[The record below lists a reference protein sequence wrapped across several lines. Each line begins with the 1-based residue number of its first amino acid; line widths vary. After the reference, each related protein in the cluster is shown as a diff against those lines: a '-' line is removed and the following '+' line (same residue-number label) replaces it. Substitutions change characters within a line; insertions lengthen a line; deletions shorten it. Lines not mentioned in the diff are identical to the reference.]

1 MIRMAYA
8 STAFHISTSIF
19 RHRLTYIFSKL
30 SSARPEGLA
39 CSLTHCQGASA
50 AGSTQKD
57 TLRHTAALTP
67 RLPIPALPHRHHI
80 LPNIC
85 GPPRTLPRPIRDSL
99 SPEPP
104 SPLPAQPCSPRGFQ
118 VSAWASPLPGS
129 PHPLSPPHREA
140 KSPPP
145 VPPERGPSAGLSL
158 LLCLAPAPLPL
169 TGSSFRKRLLPVCPH
184 LPAEPALRN
193 EGLKK
198 LRTAPYHTA
207 SEQRT
212 KNKSET

>member
-1 MIRMAYA
+1 MTSRSRARTPASETVSRQSGKKTSSGPKPPPLGVSVSHGLTSLVVMIRMAYA

-19 RHRLTYIFSKL
+19 RHRLTYMFSKL

-85 GPPRTLPRPIRDSL
+85 GPSEDPSSAYQRLSLPGTTFTPPRPALLPTRLPGLGVGVTPSRK
-99 SPEPP
+99 PP
-104 SPLPAQPCSPRGFQ
+104 SPFPRPTERLRALLQCPLNEAHQQDCPCFS
-118 VSAWASPLPGS
+118 VW
-129 PHPLSPPHREA
+129 
-140 KSPPP
+140 PPP
-145 VPPERGPSAGLSL
+145 R
-158 LLCLAPAPLPL
+158 
-169 TGSSFRKRLLPVCPH
+169 CP
-184 LPAEPALRN
+184 
-193 EGLKK
+193 
-198 LRTAPYHTA
+198 
-207 SEQRT
+207 
-212 KNKSET
+212 

>member
-1 MIRMAYA
+1 MTSRSRARTPASETVSRQSGKKTSPGPKPPPLDVSVSHGLTSLVVMIRMAYA

-129 PHPLSPPHREA
+129 PHPLSPAPQ
-140 KSPPP
+140 
-145 VPPERGPSAGLSL
+145 RG
-158 LLCLAPAPLPL
+158 
-169 TGSSFRKRLLPVCPH
+169 
-184 LPAEPALRN
+184 
-193 EGLKK
+193 
-198 LRTAPYHTA
+198 
-207 SEQRT
+207 
-212 KNKSET
+212 